1 MQGNWFLFGEP
12 DSPLSSEA
20 EGNELV
26 ERMRGLKIYA
36 IPIEDN
42 LQLSWDV
49 GFCSNDYA
57 YLKYGRYE
65 EPILSTDPD
74 NEYIT
79 YEELYREEGRG
90 GR

>member
-1 MQGNWFLFGEP
+1 MGSQGEKVVYGQRSRSLQ
-12 DSPLSSEA
+12 
-20 EGNELV
+20 
-26 ERMRGLKIYA
+26 IYA

-42 LQLSWDV
+42 LQLNWDV

-65 EPILSTDPD
+65 ELILSTDPD